1 MNKTGRSGGLFYCL
15 EKAMVAKVRGIRES
29 KAGLAKII
37 NDVKGRK
44 IVRGIRESLMLIGTE
59 AAVMT
64 PIDTSNLI
72 NSQYQDVNLIGTKV
86 VGTIGYSAE
95 YAAYVHDASGKLKG
109 KPRSSVAAFQTGE
122 GRTAFASNQGN
133 FWDPHGEPQFLTKA
147 VKKTRKQ
154 RAEIMRKELKV

>member
-1 MNKTGRSGGLFYCL
+1 MGIKLKGVVEAKRGL
-15 EKAMVAKVRGIRES
+15 EA
-29 KAGLAKII
+29 II

-44 IVRGIRESLMLIGTE
+44 IVRGIRASLMLVGTE

-72 NSQYQDVNLIGTKV
+72 NSQYQDVNLLGTKV

-109 KPRSSVAAFQTGE
+109 KPRSSVAAFQTGD

-147 VKKTRKQ
+147 VKKTKKQ
-154 RAEIMRKELKV
+154 RAEIMRKELQV

>member
-1 MNKTGRSGGLFYCL
+1 MGIKVKGMAEAKRGL
-15 EKAMVAKVRGIRES
+15 EA
-29 KAGLAKII
+29 II

-44 IVRGIRESLMLIGTE
+44 IVRGIRASLMLVGTE

-72 NSQYQDVNLIGTKV
+72 NSQYQDVNLLGTKV

-109 KPRSSVAAFQTGE
+109 KPRSSVAAFQTG
-122 GRTAFASNQGN
+122 
-133 FWDPHGEPQFLTKA
+133 D
-147 VKKTRKQ
+147 
-154 RAEIMRKELKV
+154 